1 MKTFEADRLESLF
14 RFFDYTGGIETLKN
28 KRLRFK
34 TADQFNDPYELL
46 PSSFIPDIN
55 FQELSNEE
63 ILDEM
68 KNVDIYPLNS
78 LPPGTLGKLPL
89 EAIENGLRPL
99 LEKNIKSYSEGVRQ
113 VFENYRKTSF
123 INCLT
128 HRVDIL
134 RMWSDYADKGKGI
147 AIEFEV
153 SVERD
158 NFFRCAKEVK
168 YHNSPPKLYTSL
180 SELFVKGYE
189 ASKPE
194 NWKSL
199 FEYFSYSK
207 SDDWKNEEEWRVIMP
222 DMSTDTYCD
231 YTFSPEDILT
241 VYLGYNLLNK
251 EEIINEVRNLNK
263 NIKII
268 QVEVNNHEHGLI
280 MKNI

>member
-1 MKTFEADRLESLF
+1 MKVFEADKLGSLF
-14 RFFDYTGGIETLKN
+14 RFFDYPGGIETLRN
-28 KRLRFK
+28 KKLRFK

-46 PSSFIPDIN
+46 PSSFIPDLNIH
-55 FQELSNEE
+55 ELSNEE

-68 KNVDIYPLNS
+68 KNVDIYPLNT
-78 LPPGTLGKLPL
+78 LPSGILGKLPL
-89 EAIENGLRPL
+89 EAIENELRPL

-113 VFENYRKTSF
+113 VFDNYRKTSF

-134 RMWSDYADKGKGI
+134 RMWSDYADKGRGI

-168 YHNSPPKLYTSL
+168 YHNSVPKLYTSL
-180 SELFVKGYE
+180 SELFIKGDE

-207 SDDWKNEEEWRVIMP
+207 SDDWKNEEEWRIIMP
-222 DMSTDTYCD
+222 DLSTDSYCD
-231 YTFSPEDILT
+231 YSFSPKDILS
-241 VYLGYNLLNK
+241 VYLGYNVSNK
-251 EEIINEVRNLNK
+251 EEIINEVKKLNES
-263 NIKII
+263 IKVI
-268 QVEVNNHEHGLI
+268 QVEINKNEHGLI
-280 MKNI
+280 FKEI